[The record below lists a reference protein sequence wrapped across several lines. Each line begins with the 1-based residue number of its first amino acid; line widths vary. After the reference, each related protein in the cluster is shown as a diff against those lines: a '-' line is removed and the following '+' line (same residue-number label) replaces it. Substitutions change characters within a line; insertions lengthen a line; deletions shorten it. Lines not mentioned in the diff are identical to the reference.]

1 MEKRV
6 EDMREHAN
14 RGNWDLL
21 KSSTHR
27 VDLVECILEF
37 LRTLQKPIITNEEI
51 QALSDITVSSAVER
65 HVMGL
70 MTALADLIS

>member
-6 EDMREHAN
+6 ELMREEAN
-14 RGNWDLL
+14 RGNWDPI
-21 KSSTHR
+21 KTSIHR
-27 VDLVECILEF
+27 IDLVECIVEF

-51 QALSDITVSSAVER
+51 QALSDLTVSSAVER